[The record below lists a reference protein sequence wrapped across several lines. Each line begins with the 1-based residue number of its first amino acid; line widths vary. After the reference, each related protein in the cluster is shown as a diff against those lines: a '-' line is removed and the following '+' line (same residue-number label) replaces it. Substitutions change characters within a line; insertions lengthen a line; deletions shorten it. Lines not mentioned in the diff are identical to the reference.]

1 MPQGATRSRALAI
14 ASLAALLTAP
24 LTASAWKQSVTKSG
38 LLVAWDSSCY
48 HYSINEKGSAA
59 VPFDALEALV
69 GKSYEAWSAPAC
81 SYFRFVETA
90 PAQVDRV
97 EFNEQGGN
105 ANLLVWRDGP
115 GAWPAGYS
123 HAIVALT
130 SVHYDTSTGAIYD
143 VDIEFNGEDFEF
155 GALDDYP
162 DDTRLVDLRS
172 TVTHEIGHTI
182 GLDHSD
188 DPDATMFGYADPG
201 ATTKR
206 DLAEDD
212 IEGLC
217 ALYPADGD
225 PDLCE
230 EPYCGLNLSGEDNGC
245 KVDESDP
252 QDCGCTLPGR
262 GSRPLFAA
270 LLASLFPPSR

>member
-1 MPQGATRSRALAI
+1 MPQGAKGNRAVAI
-14 ASLAALLTAP
+14 ASLAALLAVALPTA
-24 LTASAWKQSVTKSG
+24 AWKQSVTQSG
-38 LLVAWDSSCY
+38 LPVAWESSCY
-48 HYSINEKGSAA
+48 QYSIHEKGSAA
-59 VPFDALEALV
+59 VPFDALETLV
-69 GKSYEAWSAPAC
+69 EKSYEAWTHPAC

-90 PAQVDRV
+90 PAQVDRA
-97 EFNEQGGN
+97 EFNEEGGN
-105 ANLLVWRDGP
+105 ANLLVWRDGQ
-115 GAWPAGYS
+115 GAWPDGYS

-130 SVHYDTSTGAIYD
+130 SVHYETTTGVIYD
-143 VDIEFNGEDFEF
+143 VDIEFNGDDFEF

-201 ATTKR
+201 SITKR

-212 IEGLC
+212 VEGLC
-217 ALYPADGD
+217 TLYPTDDD
-225 PDLCE
+225 PDVCE

-252 QDCGCTLPGR
+252 QDCGCALPGR
-262 GSRPLFAA
+262 DARPALLP
-270 LLASLFPPSR
+270 LLASLLPPSG